1 MRGEFCFCAV
11 LQRARFGAA
20 LRASIADEF
29 PRGIVLEHQA
39 SCKLAVYTGHLADF
53 HPLFKIAAC
62 AFLAGELRCK
72 YRQGR
77 SCDREQTEMPKH
89 AMILAQSRG
98 FDKQSQQ
105 FRVLA

>member
-39 SCKLAVYTGHLADF
+39 LCKLAVYAGHGTDLD
-53 HPLFKIAAC
+53 PLIIIAAC
-62 AFLAGELRCK
+62 AFFGGESRCK
-72 YRQGR
+72 HRQGR
-77 SCDREQTEMPKH
+77 SCNGEESEMPEH
-89 AMILAQSRG
+89 AKILA
-98 FDKQSQQ
+98 
-105 FRVLA
+105 